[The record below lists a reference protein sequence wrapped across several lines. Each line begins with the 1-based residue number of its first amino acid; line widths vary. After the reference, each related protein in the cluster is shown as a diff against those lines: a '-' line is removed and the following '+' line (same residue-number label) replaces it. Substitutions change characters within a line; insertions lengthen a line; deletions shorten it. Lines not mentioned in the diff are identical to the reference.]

1 MNTPA
6 AIIASESARNPG
18 WTIGLSCSGAVDE
31 NEHFP
36 LLSHSLTTGNTSR
49 TATKATKS
57 ATPAEDTIAPDL
69 ASIFSDEDDKRQFVC
84 RRRLIFVA
92 A

>member
-6 AIIASESARNPG
+6 AIIASENARNPG
-18 WTIGLSCSGAVDE
+18 WTIGLSCSGAADE

-36 LLSHSLTTGNTSR
+36 SLSHSLTTGNTSR

-57 ATPAEDTIAPDL
+57 ATPVEDTIAPDL
-69 ASIFSDEDDKRQFVC
+69 ASISSDDDKRQSF
-84 RRRLIFVA
+84 A
-92 A
+92 AGD